1 MKPSTLR
8 HLMSGA
14 ALMATLISCQDT
26 SVDLPPPISPQ
37 ANNAP
42 QRPLERYTLKEKL
55 EVLTDEHGVPH
66 IYASNDLD
74 LFYGAGYQLAR
85 ERLFEI
91 DVNRRAAVG
100 TRAEVFG
107 PSKIGGDIQAK
118 TLRWGLDARESLA
131 LMAREHI
138 EEHDLLI
145 AYASGINAYIEE
157 VLAGKQPLP
166 QQFATYD
173 YLPTPVSAAELLAI
187 GLRINFG
194 YSSQV
199 EFDLLNTLLHKLR
212 PTKASQVAVH
222 KPGLPAFTML
232 WDSEQQ
238 ALRDDQYRPFEPDAS
253 PAQQQVDAELSDQE
267 RDELRRFTR
276 ALSAYREDMRIG
288 EGSNAWIINGQHSFN
303 GRPIVA
309 NDSHASLND
318 PNALYLMHLNSLD
331 AGGSFNVMGFGF
343 VGVPAIQLGHNH
355 KLAWAATTNFADMMD
370 LWEVSLKA
378 TDQTIKLGGKD
389 YPVVR
394 RKESFRV
401 RGQADQQLE
410 VVEVPGLGVI
420 LPESFLPVPKLT
432 LTRREL
438 LLAYPGFKATD
449 ELRMFT
455 GLDRAQSLEEFEAAI
470 DVQKVGMQNWHGA
483 TKDGMRYRTSGQ
495 IPDRGKLD
503 PEVKPD
509 RLMDG
514 SNPKVIWSGQWL
526 PPERLPKLDGSQ
538 PFHISANNDPW
549 GHTADND
556 PLNDEFYY
564 GSFYAPGYRAGRLLE
579 ALREQTAQGKITVEQ
594 TQALQLEV
602 ASNVSPQLIPLLE
615 QASQKILMTPSLE
628 AFTEV
633 VDEQTGQRRC
643 KPALCDAVDRL
654 VAWDHQMT
662 KDSQEGLLFRLWLSF
677 LSRRTL
683 EDDLGDL
690 LFNSIDQ
697 EQPVTVVKMLH
708 RAYVDQVSALI
719 GAEPEVNL
727 LAALEDA
734 LTLIEARQLESWGAL
749 HRVRFITADDR
760 VLVREITGG
769 DDTSLNVA
777 QVRCWDEDEQGDPV
791 IAEHCT
797 STGGAVFRTVTTFDD
812 DGTPRTVFNFAKGNG
827 VPLSDWLDGI
837 YKPWLFRTDEVRASA
852 KSNVLTLE
860 P

>member
-1 MKPSTLR
+1 MV
-8 HLMSGA
+8 A
-14 ALMATLISCQDT
+14 ALSLAIWSCQDSST
-26 SVDLPPPISPQ
+26 DSQPPILPQ
-37 ANNAP
+37 ANNSP
-42 QRPLERYTLKEKL
+42 RRPLERYTLKDKIEL
-55 EVLTDEHGVPH
+55 LTDEHGVPH
-66 IYASNDLD
+66 IYASDDLD

-85 ERLFEI
+85 ERLFDI
-91 DVNRRAAVG
+91 DVNRRAAMG

-107 PSKIGGDIQAK
+107 PSKIGGDVQAK
-118 TLRWGLDARESLA
+118 TLRWGLDARDSIA
-131 LMAREHI
+131 LLAREHI
-138 EEHDLLI
+138 EEHDLLV

-157 VLAGKQPLP
+157 VLAGDQPLP
-166 QQFATYD
+166 AQFATHD
-173 YLPTPVSAAELLAI
+173 YLPTPVSAAELMAI

-199 EFDLLNTLLHKLR
+199 EFDLLNTLLHKLK
-212 PTKASQVAVH
+212 PNKASQVAVH
-222 KPGLPAFTML
+222 KPGSPAFTML
-232 WDSEQQ
+232 WDSEQVIK
-238 ALRDDQYRPFEPDAS
+238 RDDQFNPFELDAA
-253 PAQQQVDAELSDQE
+253 PTAPEPELSAEQRE
-267 RDELRRFTR
+267 ELRRFTR

-288 EGSNAWIINGQHSFN
+288 EGSNAWIVSGEHSFN

-343 VGVPAIQLGHNH
+343 VGVPAVQLGHNH
-355 KLAWAATTNFADMMD
+355 KLAWAATTHFADMMD

-401 RGQADQQLE
+401 RGQADQLLE
-410 VVEVPGLGVI
+410 VVEVPGMGVI

-438 LLAYPGFKATD
+438 LLAYPGFRATD

-455 GLDRAQSLEEFEAAI
+455 SLDRAQSLEDFEAAI

-483 TKDGMRYRTSGQ
+483 TMDGMRYRTSGLV
-495 IPDRGKLD
+495 PDRGQLD
-503 PEVKPD
+503 ADVKPD

-514 SNPKVIWSGQWL
+514 SNPKAIWSGQML
-526 PPERLPKLDGSQ
+526 PPERLPRLDGSQ
-538 PFHISANNDPW
+538 PFHMTANNDPW

-579 ALREQTAQGKITVEQ
+579 ALREQTSAPSKVTIEQ

-602 ASNVSPQLIPLLE
+602 TSNVSPQLIPLLE
-615 QASQKILMTPSLE
+615 LASQQILMSPSLE

-633 VDEQTGQRRC
+633 VDEQTGERQC
-643 KPALCDAVDRL
+643 KPALCDAVDKL
-654 VAWDHQMT
+654 VAWDHQML
-662 KDSQEGLLFRLWLSF
+662 KGSQEALIFRLWLSF
-677 LSRRTL
+677 LSRRTI

-697 EQPVTVVKMLH
+697 EQPVTVVKMVT
-708 RAYVDQVSALI
+708 RAYVDEVSALI
-719 GAEPEVNL
+719 GAEPEVAML
-727 LAALEDA
+727 SALEDA
-734 LTLIEARQLESWGAL
+734 LAVIEARQLMSWGEV
-749 HRVRFITADDR
+749 HRARFITADDR
-760 VLVREITGG
+760 VLVRESTGG

-777 QVRCWDEDEQGDPV
+777 QVRCWAEDEAGDPV

-797 STGGAVFRTVTTFDD
+797 STVGAVFRSVTTFDD

-827 VPLSDWLDGI
+827 VPLSDWLDGT

-852 KSNVLTLE
+852 KSNILTLT